1 MHLPAKDAL
10 LCIFSSRIPIPAL
23 SAPDGAAF
31 SAVAAPAAAAAP
43 VNNHNATNVINFTRT
58 IILSNLLAIS
68 QLTNHRKIYP
78 CHKAIARRLLSTS
91 CGLRMS
97 GLRGS
102 RRPKRLA
109 APRAQRARAHARV
122 LARIISRT
130 RSLSSSAF
138 SARWSSFFCSGSASS
153 NTTSG

>member
-1 MHLPAKDAL
+1 MLP
-10 LCIFSSRIPIPAL
+10 LCL
-23 SAPDGAAF
+23 QL
-31 SAVAAPAAAAAP
+31 
-43 VNNHNATNVINFTRT
+43 NELT
-58 IILSNLLAIS
+58 LLLAIFFAFAALPACS
-68 QLTNHRKIYP
+68 RQAKPEIKIEQLTPEQQARA
-78 CHKAIARRLLSTS
+78 KAIARRLLSTS

-153 NTTSG
+153 SSSASE